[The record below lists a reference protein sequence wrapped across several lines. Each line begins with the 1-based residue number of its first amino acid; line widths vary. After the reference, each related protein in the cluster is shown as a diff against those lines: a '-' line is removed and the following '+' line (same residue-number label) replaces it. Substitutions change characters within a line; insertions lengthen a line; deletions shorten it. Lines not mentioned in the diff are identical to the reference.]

1 MWTHLGSQRTWAA
14 EQGLWVEGR
23 ETRGSELPRCNGGSL
38 MGFYGAAW
46 RDGPPPQQPVAARAG
61 PGRLKLGHWPPN
73 PRQQST
79 LGSLLPG
86 DRNAPPPILLPM
98 EQGWSEGLEG
108 SREQAGELGWGV
120 RRRPGQRSVVS
131 GDSSEVVGRT
141 GARG

>member
-1 MWTHLGSQRTWAA
+1 MGGRT
-14 EQGLWVEGR
+14 

-38 MGFYGAAW
+38 TGFYGAAW
-46 RDGPPPQQPVAARAG
+46 RDGPPPLAASGSACRPGTTQTGALAPLTPGSSPHWG
-61 PGRLKLGHWPPN
+61 PCCQGTGMP
-73 PRQQST
+73 S
-79 LGSLLPG
+79 
-86 DRNAPPPILLPM
+86 PILLPM

>member
-1 MWTHLGSQRTWAA
+1 MGGRTGNPRLRAPPLQW
-14 EQGLWVEGR
+14 GLSHGLLQSSLEGR
-23 ETRGSELPRCNGGSL
+23 TSPPAASGRACRPGTRLTWGT
-38 MGFYGAAW
+38 
-46 RDGPPPQQPVAARAG
+46 GPT
-61 PGRLKLGHWPPN
+61 N

-86 DRNAPPPILLPM
+86 DRNDTPPILLPM

-108 SREQAGELGWGV
+108 NREQAGELGWGV

-131 GDSSEVVGRT
+131 GDSSGVVGRT